1 MNPPDRYDLPRI
13 VLAVL
18 SILALLLASLWVLF
32 PFLGAGIWAAMVV
45 IATWP
50 LMIRL
55 QARLG
60 GRRGLAVAVLLL
72 GLLLVLILPLC
83 LAVATLA
90 TQADEIAGWGGRI
103 VDGPLPQPP
112 SWLASIPVA
121 GPQLVELWLTVIDGD
136 ILQWRP
142 QLAAAGKAVA
152 SWLVAHAGGAGMALL
167 QFLLMLVIAAVMYM
181 RGEIAAAGVI
191 AFFRRLAGDN
201 GEAVVVL
208 AGQAIRS
215 VAIGLVV
222 TAVIQS
228 MLGGIGV
235 WVAGIPLA
243 GLLAAIMFMTTL
255 AQIGPLVVL
264 IPATI
269 WLYWSGQS
277 GWGTALLVWSVFV
290 GSVDNVIRPWLI
302 QRGADLPF
310 LLVFIGVL
318 GGLISFGMLGLF
330 IGPVLLAVA
339 WTLLDTWVYGHDKPA
354 KADAPTLPDVARD
367 TAEETG
373 AK

>member
-1 MNPPDRYDLPRI
+1 MNRPDRYDLPRL

-18 SILALLLASLWVLF
+18 FILALLLASLWVLL
-32 PFLGAGIWAAMVV
+32 PFLGAGIWAAMIV

-50 LMIRL
+50 MMISL
-55 QARLG
+55 QEKLG
-60 GRRGLAVAVLLL
+60 GRRWLAVTLILAALVLL
-72 GLLLVLILPLC
+72 LILPLC

-90 TQADEIAGWGGRI
+90 VRADEIAGWATG
-103 VDGPLPQPP
+103 VLEGPLPQLPA
-112 SWLASIPVA
+112 WVA
-121 GPQLVELWLTVIDGD
+121 GLPLVGTQLADLWTTVMEGD

-152 SWLVAHAGGAGMALL
+152 GWLVAHAGGAGMALL
-167 QFLLMLVIAAVMYM
+167 QFMLMIIIASVMYM
-181 RGEIAAAGVI
+181 RGEKAAAGVI
-191 AFFRRLAGDN
+191 AFFRRLAGEH
-201 GEAVVVL
+201 GESVVVL

-228 MLGGIGV
+228 LLGGVGV

-243 GLLAAIMFMTTL
+243 GLLTAIMFMATL
-255 AQIGPLVVL
+255 AQVGPLIVL

-269 WLYWSGQS
+269 WLYWSGQT
-277 GWGTALLVWSVFV
+277 GWGTGLLVWAIFV

-339 WTLLDTWVYGHDKPA
+339 WTLLDTWVYGTKKPA
-354 KADAPTLPDVARD
+354 QAGKPTLPDVARD
-367 TAEETG
+367 TAEDSG